1 MEAKR
6 SRCDGQ
12 AKAIEKLGI
21 ENLSLIMSQQINE
34 NPSVSDPC
42 GRVYECKDC
51 DKKYDTFQ
59 ALGGHRAS
67 HKKVKLG
74 GSENSSPW
82 RSLQKL
88 HGCKVCGL
96 EFAIGQALGGHMRR
110 HQGLKLGSNTMVE
123 VDNELELQQKKDDDD
138 FNYHNSWSQCSLHD
152 TGDDQLRQPAEVVK
166 YLKTSAEDEMTETAK
181 DSTLLVPPEEFKC
194 CDLNLPPEDDDRHNQ
209 FQVRSYYNFL

>member
-1 MEAKR
+1 MEAKI

-12 AKAIEKLGI
+12 AIEKLAR
-21 ENLSLIMSQQINE
+21 ENLSLIVQQMNG
-34 NPSVSDPC
+34 NPSVSEPC
-42 GRVYECKDC
+42 RRVYECKDC

-67 HKKVKLG
+67 HKKVKLS

-82 RSLQKL
+82 TSLQKL
-88 HGCKVCGL
+88 HGCKVCGV

-110 HQGLKLGSNTMVE
+110 HHGLKLGNSTMVE
-123 VDNELELQQKKDDDD
+123 VDNELQQKKDEDD
-138 FNYHNSWSQCSLHD
+138 NYDNSWRQEVNCALHD

-166 YLKTSAEDEMTETAK
+166 YLQTSGEDEMAETAK
-181 DSTLLVPPEEFKC
+181 ESTAVVPREEFKC
-194 CDLNLPPEDDDRHNQ
+194 CDLNLPPEDDDRHNE